1 MSPAIGSM
9 FTSLHVR
16 NYRLYASGQI
26 VSLTGTWMQTT
37 AQDWLVLDL
46 SHNSG
51 TALGVVTALQFTPIL
66 LLTLWAG
73 ALADRFD
80 KRKALIATQSFSM
93 LLALGMGLLVVTG
106 TAALWHVYVFALLL
120 GTVNAFDTPIR
131 QAFVSELVGPDRL
144 PNAVSLNSA
153 TFNSARLLGPAVGGL
168 VIAAV
173 GVGPAFLINGASYVA
188 VLLGLFAMRPA
199 DLLRN
204 VNPVVGGRGRV
215 REGLRFVRGRPD
227 LMLVVAMM
235 LVLGTLGLNFNLTLP
250 LLSKVEFK
258 VGAALFGLLNAAF
271 AAGALVGAL
280 VGARRTTRPS
290 ATWVLSFAAAF
301 GILECAVALAPG
313 FIYAVVILV
322 PTGAF
327 FIAHNNAA
335 NARVQLGTPA
345 HLRGR
350 VMSLY
355 MLVFLGGTPIGS
367 LIVGPISQRYGP
379 RAGLLL
385 GGVAVLLAAITLAA
399 ARARRRAPA
408 APPPTADAEPV
419 GADVEAVALGE
430 GTAVGAPLPAR
441 THRVTKPHG
450 PHAAGTSPALR
461 C

>member
-1 MSPAIGSM
+1 MSPAIRSM
-9 FTSLHVR
+9 FTSLGVR

-37 AQDWLVLDL
+37 AQDWLVLGL

-66 LLTLWAG
+66 LLSLWAG

-80 KRKALIATQSFSM
+80 KQKVLIATQAVSM

-120 GTVNAFDTPIR
+120 GTVNAFDTPNR

-144 PNAVSLNSA
+144 PNAVALNSA

-168 VIAAV
+168 LIAAV
-173 GVGPAFLINGASYVA
+173 GVGPAFLVNGASYLA
-188 VLLGLFAMRPA
+188 VLIGLFAMRPGE
-199 DLLRN
+199 LLRN
-204 VNPVVGGRGRV
+204 SQVVADGHGRV

-227 LMLVVAMM
+227 LMLVISMM

-250 LLSKVEFK
+250 LLAKVEFK
-258 VGAALFGLLNAAF
+258 VGAALFGLLSAAF

-280 VGARRTTRPS
+280 SGARRTTRPS
-290 ATWVLSFAAAF
+290 ATRVLICAAAF
-301 GILECAVALAPG
+301 GLLECAVAFAPG
-313 FIYAVVILV
+313 FAFAAVLLV

-335 NARVQLGTPA
+335 NARVQLGTPP

-355 MLVFLGGTPIGS
+355 MLVFLGGTPVGS
-367 LIVGPISQRYGP
+367 LIIGPISQRYGP

-385 GGVAVLLAAITLAA
+385 GGVAVVLAAGTLAI
-399 ARARRRAPA
+399 ARARRRGRASLA
-408 APPPTADAEPV
+408 VPTTGRAS
-419 GADVEAVALGE
+419 
-430 GTAVGAPLPAR
+430 T
-441 THRVTKPHG
+441 PHG
-450 PHAAGTSPALR
+450 SSAAGTSPALR